1 VPTKRKDPVP
11 QAPIE
16 ASDSGRAFRAE
27 QPSQEPTAASGADAT
42 AASGADATAAS
53 GADGTDAEPSPSR
66 PGRKPGAHV
75 VRTR

>member
-42 AASGADATAAS
+42 AASGAD
-53 GADGTDAEPSPSR
+53 GTDAEPSPSR